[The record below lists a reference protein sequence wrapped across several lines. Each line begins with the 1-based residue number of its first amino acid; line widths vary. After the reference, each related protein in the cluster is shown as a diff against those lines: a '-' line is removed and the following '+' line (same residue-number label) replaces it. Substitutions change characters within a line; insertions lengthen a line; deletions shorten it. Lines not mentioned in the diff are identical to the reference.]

1 MATKFLLHDS
11 RYKSVTLKKHLIQ
24 YLILKGNSPISDI
37 AKELV
42 LSIPT
47 VTKFIAELMEDNFIL
62 DLGKQET
69 TGGRRPNIYGLNPKS
84 GFFVGVDVQIKKISL
99 ATIDF
104 CGNIIDEGYS
114 IKYKIEDNQESF
126 NKICE
131 TIHDYINQ
139 LDIDKE
145 KVLQVGINICGRV
158 NPKTG
163 QSYSFFNYQ
172 DEPLSSK
179 IEKEIGIPVTLEND
193 SRAMMYGEFLS
204 GVVKDEKNIL
214 FVNVNWGLG
223 AGLII
228 DGKPYY
234 GKSGFSGE
242 IGHICAID
250 NEIICNCGKKGCLET
265 EISGYAIERILK
277 KHKEQGSTS
286 ILWPMIEDH
295 GEFLLSD
302 FVEAVTRGDVLAI
315 DIVEEIGYT
324 LGRWLAGLINLL
336 NPELVILGGPLAE
349 TKDYLR
355 LPVQSAIRKYSLNIV
370 NSDTKLVSSEL
381 GERGSLIGACML
393 SRSRLLEMI

>member
-1 MATKFLLHDS
+1 MAAKFLFHDS

-24 YLILKGNSPISDI
+24 HLILAGNSPISDI

-47 VTKFIAELMEDNFIL
+47 VTKFISELMEDNFIL

-69 TGGRRPNIYGLNPKS
+69 SGGRRPNIYGLNPKS

-114 IKYKIEDNQESF
+114 IKYKTEDNQESF
-126 NKICE
+126 DKICE

-139 LDIDKE
+139 LNIDKE

-163 QSYSFFNYQ
+163 QSFSFFNFE
-172 DEPLSSK
+172 DAALSSK
-179 IEKEIGIPVTLEND
+179 IEKKIGIPVTLEND

-204 GVVKDEKNIL
+204 GVVKDEKDIL

-265 EISGYAIERILK
+265 EISGYAIERALK

-286 ILWPMIEDH
+286 ILWKMIEEH

-302 FVEAVTRGDVLAI
+302 FVAAVTKGDVLAI
-315 DIVEEIGYT
+315 EIVEELGCT

-336 NPELVILGGPLAE
+336 NPEMVILGGPLAE

-370 NSDTKLVSSEL
+370 NSDTQLVTSEL